1 MAKPESYFDMA
12 PRNSTAGP
20 NANIWPPSVSGA
32 QIEFSPHAQAFLNH
46 LRFIS
51 MRCRVKPQTDLF
63 EACALLKVN
72 RSETLDAHAEALV
85 RCLGEAFGKPPRL
98 YAPGTSEFTFDE
110 QWLMR
115 LGIACVRDDEA
126 SQQFLLGSRVA
137 FENRRF
143 VHFLIG
149 RIAEHFAL
157 N

>member
-1 MAKPESYFDMA
+1 
-12 PRNSTAGP
+12 
-20 NANIWPPSVSGA
+20 
-32 QIEFSPHAQAFLNH
+32 
-46 LRFIS
+46 
-51 MRCRVKPQTDLF
+51 
-63 EACALLKVN
+63 
-72 RSETLDAHAEALV
+72 
-85 RCLGEAFGKPPRL
+85 
-98 YAPGTSEFTFDE
+98 
-110 QWLMR
+110 LMR